1 MNKMSSITMEN
12 SFVSTNKDMGSNHV
26 VAHQDQHQYLQK
38 NEPTIETL
46 TDNSEKE
53 KSTDLA
59 LKMAQK
65 AGVRTPKEWIKYNNK
80 IRKSRR
86 KNSYFE
92 YFLSTTSNFTKAKQ
106 RALDNSKNPKST
118 RTRIAQELHATI
130 ENFGLPID
138 GSLYYISNVDEYEK
152 RNKQEL
158 QKYRKFEAT
167 TFRRFYNSP
176 AFKSLSPQCFR
187 AEIHYDENGA
197 LHLQTQNT
205 WFHQDSRG
213 RVSYA
218 KRAIIKQ
225 ILQKWYGGE
234 EQLQN
239 RLDVL
244 AEFDNSTEKKIGNKR
259 ADAKFYDYISKWPDG
274 QVADDEKGIKSD
286 GSKYKYKHTK
296 AERDTRLVELWR
308 IEQMHTLGE
317 IATKTAKE
325 MNIDYHVS
333 KNYETDDIHRTAVD
347 YVKHR
352 QDQHQTRQT
361 ASQLAHDA
369 QLTLKAQQAISDAYT
384 TLTGKDG
391 NSISPLDA
399 AKAITKKTKLV
410 TKEVTENNAKI
421 KKQQEQLIQQ
431 EQQLKDQRQ
440 QLQNIKQQNEN
451 ERNEVDKLKKQKQ
464 TLEDQLDILQKR
476 LKSAG
481 SIISIWIK
489 KHWDKLEK
497 HFKEYAKVEQQSLS
511 ERLHGGPNGTGDIYN
526 AKKYE
531 KRAKDGL
538 FNGLAS
544 VEQEERQKLGIK
556 VEISTSQP
564 TISPRQ
570 NKEDK
575 TPE

>member
-1 MNKMSSITMEN
+1 MEN
-12 SFVSTNKDMGSNHV
+12 SFISTGKDMGSNHV
-26 VAHQDQHQYLQK
+26 KAHQSQHQYLQEG
-38 NEPTIETL
+38 EPLIETL
-46 TDNSEKE
+46 TANSEKD
-53 KSTDLA
+53 KSIDLA
-59 LKMAQK
+59 LQMAQNV
-65 AGVRTPKEWIKYNNK
+65 GVRTPEEWIKYNSK
-80 IRKSRR
+80 LRKSRR
-86 KNSYFE
+86 KKSYVD
-92 YFLSTTSNFTKAKQ
+92 YVLSSTANFMKAKQ

-118 RTRIAQELHATI
+118 RTKIAQELHATI

-308 IEQMHTLGE
+308 IELMHELGR
-317 IATKTAKE
+317 IATQTAQE
-325 MNIDYHVS
+325 MGIAYQVS
-333 KNYETDDIHRTAVD
+333 DKYETDGIHRTAVD
-347 YVKHR
+347 YVKNR
-352 QDQHQTRQT
+352 KDQHQNRQKT
-361 ASQLAHDA
+361 AQLIHDA
-369 QLTLKAQQAISDAYT
+369 QLTLKAQQAISNAYEA
-384 TLTGKDG
+384 LTGKDG
-391 NSISPLDA
+391 DAVSPLDA
-399 AKAITKKTKLV
+399 AKTVTKKA
-410 TKEVTENNAKI
+410 KEVTETVTQNNTKLKEQKI
-421 KKQQEQLIQQ
+421 QFQQQEQR
-431 EQQLKDQRQ
+431 LKDQRQ
-440 QLQNIKQQNEN
+440 QLQN
-451 ERNEVDKLKKQKQ
+451 VQKQ
-464 TLEDQLDILQKR
+464 TKKERVEVNKWKKEKVDLKNELEILQKR

-481 SIISIWIK
+481 AIISMWVR

-497 HFKEYAKVEQQSLS
+497 HFKRYAQTEQQALT
-511 ERLHGGPNGTGDIYN
+511 EQLQDR
-526 AKKYE
+526 K
-531 KRAKDGL
+531 
-538 FNGLAS
+538 S
-544 VEQEERQKLGIK
+544 V
-556 VEISTSQP
+556 V
-564 TISPRQ
+564 
-570 NKEDK
+570 
-575 TPE
+575 

>member
-1 MNKMSSITMEN
+1 MEN
-12 SFVSTNKDMGSNHV
+12 SFVSTNKDMGSNHIE
-26 VAHQDQHQYLQK
+26 AHQNQHRYLQQG
-38 NEPTIETL
+38 EPEIETL
-46 TDNSEKE
+46 TDNSTTDN
-53 KSTDLA
+53 STDLA
-59 LKMAQK
+59 LTMAQN
-65 AGVRTPKEWIKYNNK
+65 AGVRTPKEWIKYNGK
-80 IRKSRR
+80 LRKSRR
-86 KNSYFE
+86 KKSYID
-92 YFLSTTSNFTKAKQ
+92 YFLSTTANWTKAKQ
-106 RALDNSKNPKST
+106 RALDNGKNSKST

-167 TFRRFYNSP
+167 TLRRFYNSP

-286 GSKYKYKHTK
+286 GSKYKYKHSK

-308 IEQMHTLGE
+308 IELMHELGS
-317 IATKTAKE
+317 IATNTAQE
-325 MNIDYHVS
+325 MGITYQVS
-333 KNYETDDIHRTAVD
+333 DKYETDGIHRTAAD

-352 QDQHQTRQT
+352 QDQQQASKT
-361 ASQLAHDA
+361 ATQLVHDTE
-369 QLTLKAQQAISDAYT
+369 LTIKAQQAISNAYT
-384 TLTGKDG
+384 ELTGKEDKEL
-391 NSISPLDA
+391 SPLDM
-399 AKAITKKTKLV
+399 AKAVNKRANDTV
-410 TKEVTENNAKI
+410 NEVNEGNLKI
-421 KKQQEQLIQQ
+421 KEQQEQLNQQ
-431 EQQLKDQRQ
+431 EQHLKEQRQ
-440 QLQNIKQQNEN
+440 QLQNMKLQHEN
-451 ERNEVDKLKKQKQ
+451 ERTEVDKLKKQKQ
-464 TLEDQLDILQKR
+464 KLEDQLEILQKR
-476 LKSAG
+476 IKSAG
-481 SIISIWIK
+481 AIISMWVK
-489 KHWDKLEK
+489 KHWDRLES
-497 HFKEYAKVEQQSLS
+497 HFKQYAETEQQAIN
-511 ERLHGGPNGTGDIYN
+511 EHLHGGPDGTGDLYN
-526 AKKYE
+526 AKQYE
-531 KRAKDGL
+531 KRAKDQLLSG
-538 FNGLAS
+538 FDS
-544 VEQEERQKLGIK
+544 VEEEERQKLGIK
-556 VEISTSQP
+556 VEMATADQVP
-564 TISPRQ
+564 TPQ
-570 NKEDK
+570 QKKNDK
-575 TPE
+575 APEQ